1 MDIAAK
7 TVFSADSRCNGV
19 QTTHRFVR
27 IARQAGTEEQPID
40 LSCPQVLHK
49 NIGGFL
55 NTQRASANVILTPQR
70 TIQAI
75 VIAGV
80 GNERLKQNGLAAVGK
95 CDGVNP
101 VAVGAALAVFIFG
114 AGTGAGQVV
123 LAVPAEDLQFFKRI
137 RLTDYR
143 RHFCVLL
150 LYMAYRQFGI
160 SFDVHIVQVIILPLV
175 ANWKGCCMTKIQI
188 ATKAAWNGLFLL
200 LFGETLAIFYD
211 FSSRSEQMKLSWVVF
226 FLVICAFLVL
236 VLFFLHN
243 FSLPLRLTGAT
254 AIYAEQNWRIF
265 FIKTNRLVCVF
276 IGLTLLGR
284 HLRAI
289 DFTAFLIV
297 GFFPTVRD
305 WFTLWV
311 EGNVSFAIEKVFIA
325 VTYIFYPFGF
335 LFFCGYLIFGADH
348 FVRRQINLF
357 NKHIA
362 KEVLQ

>member
-1 MDIAAK
+1 
-7 TVFSADSRCNGV
+7 
-19 QTTHRFVR
+19 
-27 IARQAGTEEQPID
+27 
-40 LSCPQVLHK
+40 
-49 NIGGFL
+49 
-55 NTQRASANVILTPQR
+55 
-70 TIQAI
+70 
-75 VIAGV
+75 
-80 GNERLKQNGLAAVGK
+80 
-95 CDGVNP
+95 
-101 VAVGAALAVFIFG
+101 
-114 AGTGAGQVV
+114 
-123 LAVPAEDLQFFKRI
+123 
-137 RLTDYR
+137 
-143 RHFCVLL
+143 
-150 LYMAYRQFGI
+150 
-160 SFDVHIVQVIILPLV
+160 
-175 ANWKGCCMTKIQI
+175 MTKIQI